1 MKMTELYFY
10 KNDDG
15 ESWLFGLLEYAL
27 AMSPESEDGKCLDYG
42 TEALYNW
49 FISSAT
55 YGHRA
60 ERRMAAL
67 RTV

>member
-27 AMSPESEDGKCLDYG
+27 AMSPESEDGKWLDDG
-42 TEALYNW
+42 TKALYAW
-49 FISSAT
+49 FVSSAT

-60 ERRMAAL
+60 EWRMAAL